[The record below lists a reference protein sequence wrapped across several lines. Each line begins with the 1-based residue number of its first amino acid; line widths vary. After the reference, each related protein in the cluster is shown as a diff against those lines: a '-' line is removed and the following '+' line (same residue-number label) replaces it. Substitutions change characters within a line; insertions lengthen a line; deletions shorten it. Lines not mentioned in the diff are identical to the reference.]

1 MALDLNDNINEAL
14 GGFSIMNEYSTN
26 TTCILP
32 SLILK
37 APVLEINVRNATQQ
51 LTQTGSF

>member
-26 TTCILP
+26 MTCILP

-37 APVLEINVRNATQQ
+37 ALVLEINVSNTVQQ
-51 LTQTGSF
+51 LIQTLSS

>member
-26 TTCILP
+26 ITCILP

-37 APVLEINVRNATQQ
+37 APVLEINVSNKVQQ
-51 LTQTGSF
+51 LIQTPSS

>member
-26 TTCILP
+26 ITCILP

-37 APVLEINVRNATQQ
+37 ALVLEINVSNTVQQ
-51 LTQTGSF
+51 LIQTSSS